1 MLENICIGIGLLAV
15 VALIC
20 YGAYKFFQ
28 LEKNRQIEIIQ
39 NWLLVAVVEAEKLLG
54 DGTGQLKLRM
64 VYDMFITKFK
74 YAARFISFEQFSIMV
89 DMALVTMREMLDKND
104 KINKYVKEAG
114 HGNE

>member
-1 MLENICIGIGLLAV
+1 MNIVYIIISIFIACFVGYSAYVFLNRPTNTQIG
-15 VALIC
+15 
-20 YGAYKFFQ
+20 
-28 LEKNRQIEIIQ
+28 QIKE
-39 NWLLVAVVEAEKLLG
+39 WLLYAVAKAEKELG
-54 DGTGQLKLRM
+54 SGTGQLKLRM